1 MPLEQLG
8 AEHLLEPLDLLAD
21 GRLREVEQAGG
32 ARHAARLDDGNEGA
46 QQGDI
51 DVATHGSTLSLSD

>member
-8 AEHLLEPLDLLAD
+8 AEHLLQSFDLLAD

-32 ARHAARLDDGNEGA
+32 ARHAARLDDGNEGT

-51 DVATHGSTLSLSD
+51 DVAAHGFTRGFA

>member
-8 AEHLLEPLDLLAD
+8 AEHLLEALDLLAD
-21 GRLREVEQAGG
+21 GRLREVEQVGG
-32 ARHAARLDDGNEGA
+32 ARDAARLDDGNEGA

-51 DVATHGSTLSLSD
+51 DVATHGSTGAS